1 MIAINARNGDSARAA
16 RPIDILLVDDSPGDV
31 FLMRQAL
38 AEQPFP
44 VRIRVAKDGAQA
56 LELVHN
62 RQDDP
67 DLVIL
72 DLAMP
77 RAPGMIFLERCVNP
91 NLPVVVFSSSGSRE
105 DQLRA
110 LRLGAREFIRKPTH
124 FGAFA
129 DQVSQI
135 VSNWVRPSDAV
146 AAGARKA
153 DV

>member
-1 MIAINARNGDSARAA
+1 MTLLNARTGESARAA
-16 RPIDILLVDDSPGDV
+16 KPIDILLVDDSPGDV

-38 AEQPFP
+38 ADQPFP
-44 VRIRVAKDGAQA
+44 VRVRVAKDGAQA

-77 RAPGMIFLERCVNP
+77 RAPGMMFLERCVNP

-110 LRLGAREFIRKPTH
+110 LRLGAREFIHKPTH

-135 VSNWVRPSDAV
+135 VRNWVRQPDTV
-146 AAGARKA
+146 AAGRGAER
-153 DV
+153 

>member
-1 MIAINARNGDSARAA
+1 MIGMNARNGEIAQPA
-16 RPIDILLVDDSPGDV
+16 RPVDVLLVDDSPGDV

-38 AEQPFP
+38 ADQPFP

-56 LELVHN
+56 LELIHN

-77 RAPGMIFLERCVNP
+77 RAPGMIFLERCINP
-91 NLPVVVFSSSGSRE
+91 NLPVVVFSSSGNRE

-110 LRLGAREFIRKPTH
+110 LKLGAREFVRKPSH
-124 FGAFA
+124 FDAFA
-129 DQVSQI
+129 AQVSQI
-135 VSNWVRPSDAV
+135 VRNWARPQADARLDRRGSV
-146 AAGARKA
+146 
-153 DV
+153 